1 MAQYKTIVVVVTAD
15 TSQQISE
22 LDLPKVNAALA
33 EGYQILNFYQVANN
47 VSASSGT
54 SKEGS
59 VVLTYILSK
68 GL

>member
-1 MAQYKTIVVVVTAD
+1 MAQHKTIVVTVNTDA
-15 TSQQISE
+15 SQYISE

-33 EGYQILNFYQVANN
+33 EGYQIINFYQIANN

-54 SKEGS
+54 SKEGT
-59 VVLTYILSK
+59 VVLTYILAK